1 MRFLVDVCV
10 DVGVREWLYGEGHDA
25 IHLRDEGLQKLP
37 NGRIFVRA
45 DEERRIIVT
54 IDLDFGEILSLS
66 GDRIV
71 STIVFR
77 LRDTRP
83 QSLISRLRAILPEIE
98 PDLAQGAIVIVEPA
112 RCRVRRLPFR

>member
-10 DVGVREWLYGEGHDA
+10 DVGVREWLRGEGHDA
-25 IHLRDEGLQKLP
+25 VHLRDEGLQRLP
-37 NGRIFVRA
+37 NGQIFVKA
-45 DEERRIIVT
+45 DVERRVIVT

-66 GDRIV
+66 HGRIV

-83 QSLISRLRAILPEIE
+83 QTLIGRLKTVLPEIE
-98 PDLAQGAIVIVEPA
+98 ADLAHGAIVIVEPA
-112 RCRVRRLPFR
+112 RYRVRRLPFR